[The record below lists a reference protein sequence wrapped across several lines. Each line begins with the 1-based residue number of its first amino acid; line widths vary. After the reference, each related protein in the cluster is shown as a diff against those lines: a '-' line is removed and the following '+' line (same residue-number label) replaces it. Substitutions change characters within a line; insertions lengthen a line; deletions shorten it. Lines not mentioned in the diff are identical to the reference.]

1 MYKDEIF
8 ENAVLIGF
16 DARQGYLFL
25 IAGEDNAD
33 VYYWDDGY
41 TFEESIASN
50 AQHIV
55 KWLLSVM

>member
-25 IAGEDNAD
+25 IAGR
-33 VYYWDDGY
+33 
-41 TFEESIASN
+41 TMQMSIIRTMVIPLKNQMMIRMYIS
-50 AQHIV
+50 
-55 KWLLSVM
+55 

>member
-33 VYYWDDGY
+33 VYIGTMVIPLKNQMMIRLYI
-41 TFEESIASN
+41 S
-50 AQHIV
+50 
-55 KWLLSVM
+55 